1 MSSSGFQFKQF
12 FIAHDQCAMKVNTD
26 GILLGVLAD
35 VRHAKQILDLGTG
48 SCLVAI
54 MLAQRAPQAAITALE
69 IEPNAYRQAVENA
82 QNCAWAARIAVRQGD
97 VMSVEFSQ
105 KMDLIV
111 ANPPYYAH
119 SPANKNASRDLA
131 RIALQS
137 HLDWLKR
144 ANDWLNPQGKISF
157 ILPFDAARQLL
168 EKCTEI
174 PLYCSDIWHISTKR
188 NQAPKRAVITFQRT
202 KKAINQRE
210 LIIYDSDNQY
220 SEEYKI
226 LTQDF
231 YLKG

>member
-1 MSSSGFQFKQF
+1 MSSKGFQFKQF

-26 GILLGVLAD
+26 GILLGTLAD
-35 VRHAKQILDLGTG
+35 VSDAKQILDLGTG
-48 SCLVAI
+48 SGLVAI

-69 IEPNAYRQAVENA
+69 IEPNSYRQAVGNA
-82 QNCAWAARIAVRQGD
+82 QNCAWSERISVRLGD
-97 VMSVEFSQ
+97 VISAEIAQ

-131 RIALQS
+131 RIAYQS

-157 ILPFDAARQLL
+157 ILPFEAAQQLL
-168 EKCTEI
+168 EKCAEI
-174 PLYCSDIWHISTKR
+174 SLYCSEIWYISTKV
-188 NQAPKRAVITFQRT
+188 NQAPKRAVVTFQKV
-202 KKAINQRE
+202 KKDIIRHE
-210 LIIYDSDNQY
+210 LIIYDSNNQY
-220 SEEYKI
+220 TAEYKL

-231 YLKG
+231 YLKW